1 MKKNI
6 IAVVAGTA
14 VLGSGVAIYKNR
26 EEIKSFA
33 NKKAKEIAQSRSIKN
48 TTKGLI
54 HLNAVMN
61 GKKRQTDSDLA
72 IANLLIAY
80 PMMEASDNDE
90 VHDTLVIVDIAIE
103 AAKQKGVDIDAITE
117 FSKKLLEDYMA
128 DVISKT
134 GEEFDLSEEDR
145 NEMQAAFCEGMK
157 AAMNFM
163 EEEPVNV

>member
-6 IAVVAGTA
+6 IVVVAGT
-14 VLGSGVAIYKNR
+14 VITGTGIAIYKNR
-26 EEIKSFA
+26 EELKFFA

-61 GKKRQTDSDLA
+61 GKKKQTDSDLA

-90 VHDTLVIVDIAIE
+90 LHDTLVIVDTAIE
-103 AAKQKGVDIDAITE
+103 AAKQKGVDIDAITK

-128 DVISKT
+128 DVISKS
-134 GEEFDLSEEDR
+134 GEEFDLSQEDR
-145 NEMQAAFCEGMK
+145 NEMQAAFCEGME
-157 AAMNFM
+157 AAMGM
-163 EEEPVNV
+163 KDEVKNV